1 MKPLICKV
9 SLTDL
14 PVNLFNEWW
23 GPYMVW
29 NHDTLFLSLSVSKFA
44 HFQMEKK
51 MNRHAWRNL
60 GICKSF
66 ANHHFRQVWQ
76 NIHSVKKKKGGGLDK
91 KNPWNLSFWGKWWRS
106 HLMAD
111 KCSLPVTR
119 TDKQSVSLSCP
130 GCRTEK
136 RRIPKVTIT
145 FISLNQHTEPP
156 AAGTCRAVVPERW
169 ARSGEAAASCL
180 PVQANHNSITN

>member
-1 MKPLICKV
+1 
-9 SLTDL
+9 
-14 PVNLFNEWW
+14 
-23 GPYMVW
+23 
-29 NHDTLFLSLSVSKFA
+29 
-44 HFQMEKK
+44 MEKK

-66 ANHHFRQVWQ
+66 ANFHFRQVWQ
-76 NIHSVKKKKGGGLDK
+76 NIHSVKKKKGGEARQEKPLK
-91 KNPWNLSFWGKWWRS
+91 FFILRKMVTLS

-111 KCSLPVTR
+111 KCSLPVTW

-130 GCRTEK
+130 GCRAEK

>member
-23 GPYMVW
+23 DPYMVW
-29 NHDTLFLSLSVSKFA
+29 NHDSLSLSLLIFK
-44 HFQMEKK
+44 
-51 MNRHAWRNL
+51 WRKRWTDMHEEIW
-60 GICKSF
+60 GS
-66 ANHHFRQVWQ
+66 ANHLQTVISGRFGKTF
-76 NIHSVKKKKGGGLDK
+76 ILSKKKRGRARQEKPLK
-91 KNPWNLSFWGKWWRS
+91 FFILRKMVTLS

-136 RRIPKVTIT
+136 CRIPKVTIT
-145 FISLNQHTEPP
+145 SISLNQHTEPP
-156 AAGTCRAVVPERW
+156 AAGTCWAVVPERW

-180 PVQANHNSITN
+180 PV

>member
-1 MKPLICKV
+1 MNDEILIWSGIMTLSLLVCSFSNGEKDEQTCMKKSGDLQIICK
-9 SLTDL
+9 
-14 PVNLFNEWW
+14 
-23 GPYMVW
+23 
-29 NHDTLFLSLSVSKFA
+29 LS
-44 HFQMEKK
+44 FQAGLAK
-51 MNRHAWRNL
+51 H
-60 GICKSF
+60 SF
-66 ANHHFRQVWQ
+66 CQ
-76 NIHSVKKKKGGGLDK
+76 KKKGEARQEKPLK
-91 KNPWNLSFWGKWWRS
+91 FFILRKMVTLS

-111 KCSLPVTR
+111 KCSLPVTW

-145 FISLNQHTEPP
+145 FIPLNQHTEPP